1 MNLILNEKLLI
12 RQLNDS
18 ELVPYYLLLL
28 ADDTIAAIDKY
39 LENGE
44 LFVTEIEGEIMAAF
58 ILKVESKETIEIKN
72 IAVAEEFQGKGIG
85 SILLKYITENVK
97 NRGFKNLLVGTCD
110 QCFKEI
116 EFYKKS
122 GFKDFKIRKDF
133 FITNYNEPIY
143 ENDIQIFDM
152 IVLKKDI

>member
-1 MNLILNEKLLI
+1 MNSTLYEKLLI
-12 RQLNDS
+12 RKWNDS
-18 ELVPYYLLLL
+18 ETVPYDLLLL
-28 ADDTIAAIDKY
+28 ADDTIIAIDKY

-44 LFVTEIEGEIMAAF
+44 LFVTEIDGKIMAAF

-72 IAVAEEFQGKGIG
+72 IAVTEELQGKGIG

-133 FITNYNEPIY
+133 FLINYNEPIY
-143 ENDIQIFDM
+143 EKDKQIVDM